1 MNRDRGD
8 TRGMLRALRKMLREW
23 DEALGWKAA
32 NGQQRR
38 SPASASGFRG
48 RAQTAGL

>member
-23 DEALGWKAA
+23 D
-32 NGQQRR
+32 
-38 SPASASGFRG
+38 
-48 RAQTAGL
+48 AGLDELAEG